1 MKDFD
6 LAALSEA
13 LDARRSE
20 LGLTWQELAIQV
32 TDRPSRA
39 SDRRIAASTLKGMS
53 RRGSV
58 RDTVVLQALRWLG
71 RTPESFVPGLR
82 ETLQHPLPDGGTG
95 RPALDTRAIYLAM
108 NDRRAERKLSWRDVA
123 GELGP
128 GFSPGML
135 TRLAGGTGIGFP
147 RVMRIF
153 QWLERPVA
161 EFTCFVPDEADQR
174 TQAGS
179 ADG

>member
-1 MKDFD
+1 MRDFD
-6 LAALSEA
+6 LAALSRA

-32 TDRPSRA
+32 TDRPSRR
-39 SDRRIAASTLKGMS
+39 SDRRIAASTFKGMS
-53 RRGSV
+53 QRSSV

-82 ETLQHPLPDGGTG
+82 ETPEHALPDDDTG
-95 RPALDTRAIYLAM
+95 RPALDTHAIYLAM
-108 NDRRAERKLSWRDVA
+108 NDRRAGQELTWRDVA
-123 GELGP
+123 DELGP

-135 TRLAGGTGIGFP
+135 TRLAGGTAIGFP

-153 QWLERPVA
+153 QWLERPAA
-161 EFTCFVPDEADQR
+161 EFTCFVADADE
-174 TQAGS
+174 
-179 ADG
+179 